1 MIKANNQKGLAGR
14 RLLIALAAFTLLPA
28 GRADCL
34 ANSPG
39 NVASDSASTI
49 MQDQKKEI
57 SGTVLDSNG
66 EPLVGVS
73 VIEKGSMNGVITDSH
88 GRFNI
93 TVKAGAVL
101 QFSSIGYTDK
111 EVVAA
116 PGMRVTLEDDSE
128 LLSEVVV
135 VGYGSQK
142 RASLTGSIAVVD
154 VEKTLD
160 SRPIADVG
168 RGLQGSVPGV
178 NIRIPTGEVGSDP
191 IINIRGQIGSISG
204 NNNPLILLDNVEIPS
219 IQMVNPDDI
228 QSISVLKDAAA
239 SSIYGSKA
247 AFGVILITSKTGAGK
262 EKIEV
267 TYSDNF
273 SWQNTAKKIEI
284 GGLGALKYTLDA
296 QKNMGAAMPA
306 GGFWRISPESY
317 EKAVEWQKLYG
328 GKVKDGDPVV
338 YGRDWYYD
346 GVNKYGYRLYDG
358 AKAMIREW
366 APSQSHNLSISGTSG
381 KTSYNVGLGYLRQS
395 GMSRTA
401 QHDDF
406 TRYNSSISVT
416 SNLNKFL
423 SIRASSIFSDRNKRY
438 PGVGTTVADPWLY
451 LYRWSPL
458 FPIGVKENGNDLREA
473 AYELRAANT
482 DNLRNRYFNVNLG
495 ATVNITKNWDVKFD
509 YTYDQRTQE
518 KNSSNPQFRGG
529 QMWYSPTEWFGEDGS
544 RVYVNE
550 AGQIVDPS
558 IDGSMPGYC
567 FPVQDYFSNVT
578 STSITRYRYANT
590 TNTINAYTTYN
601 LILGSGGQHDIKI
614 MAGLNRVATTWESV
628 EASKTNLLNI
638 DNPQFNTATGDQFAS
653 GNTNWDSQ
661 LGFFG
666 RLNYS
671 FGNRYFLEAN
681 IRRDGSSK
689 FPSHL
694 RWQTFPSFSGG
705 WIFTNEK
712 FMKKVEPVL
721 SFGKI
726 RASWGSIGD
735 QSVANT
741 LYLSTLSSSQSNW
754 LDGSGNKTTQ
764 YGTPSL
770 VDYDITWQRIETLD
784 VGGDLRFW
792 KNQIG
797 ITFDWFQRDTK
808 NMIIPGEDLPVT
820 LGTTAPRGNYGSLR
834 TRGWELALDFGFRFQ
849 NGLGINGMAT
859 LSDAVTDITKGA
871 DWATPWEN
879 RLLSNAYSTGRRYG
893 DIYGFVTDRLF
904 QKDDFVYGPDG
915 EIEKITVIYKGTA
928 RTTFKQSAKY
938 PVYQVHY
945 ENSDKLIFA
954 PGDTKFVDV
963 DGDGYITP
971 GDGTNGNPG
980 DQVVI
985 GNSTPRYEY
994 GFRLGADW
1002 KGFDFSIFF
1011 QGIGKRKIWGS
1022 GQLAIPGY
1030 FAKEGALPKTFTK
1043 DYWTEDNTDAFY
1055 PRAWNLNGSDTGFS
1069 MQRQSRYMLN
1079 MAYLRI
1085 KNITLGYSVPERYLS
1100 KVKVSKAR
1108 VYLSLENFFT
1118 FDHLRGLPI
1127 DPEAI
1132 SGYSMF
1138 STKYNM
1144 GRTGTGTP
1152 VFKSVSFGV
1161 QLSF

>member
-1 MIKANNQKGLAGR
+1 MIKATKHQGLAGYR
-14 RLLIALAAFTLLPA
+14 FLIALAAISLFPA
-28 GRADCL
+28 GRADCF
-34 ANSPG
+34 AGAPSAT
-39 NVASDSASTI
+39 ASNSASTVI
-49 MQDQKKEI
+49 QTKKLTVT
-57 SGTVLDSNG
+57 GTVVDSKG

-73 VIEKGSMNGVITDSH
+73 VIEKGTMNGVITDSKGH
-88 GRFNI
+88 FSI
-93 TVKAGAVL
+93 SVEYGATLSV
-101 QFSSIGYTDK
+101 SSIGYAET
-111 EVVAA
+111 EVKATS
-116 PGMRVTLEDDSE
+116 GSLNITLEDDSE

-142 RASLTGSIAVVD
+142 RASLTGSVAVVD
-154 VEKTLD
+154 VNKTLD

-204 NNNPLILLDNVEIPS
+204 NNSPLILLDNVEIPS

-239 SSIYGSKA
+239 SSIYGAKA
-247 AFGVILITSKTGAGK
+247 AFGVILITTKNGVGK
-262 EKIEV
+262 DKIEV

-296 QKNMGAAMPA
+296 QQNMGAAMPA

-317 EKAVEWQKLYG
+317 EKAVEWQKMYG
-328 GKVKDGDPVV
+328 GKVKNGDPVV

-346 GVNKYGYRLYDG
+346 GT
-358 AKAMIREW
+358 KAMIREW
-366 APSQSHNLSISGTSG
+366 APSQSHNVSISGTSG
-381 KTSYNVGLGYLRQS
+381 KTSYNVGLGYLSQN
-395 GMSRTA
+395 GMAKTA
-401 QHDDF
+401 KHDDF

-416 SNLNKFL
+416 SEINKYL
-423 SIRASSIFSDRNKRY
+423 SVRASSIFSDRNKRY
-438 PGVGTTVADPWLY
+438 PGTGTTVADPWLY

-458 FPIGVKENGNDLREA
+458 FPIGVKENGNNLREA
-473 AYELRAANT
+473 AYELGAANT
-482 DNLRNRYFNVNLG
+482 DNLRNKYFNVNLG
-495 ATVNITKNWDVKFD
+495 ATVNITRNWDVKFD
-509 YTYDQRTQE
+509 YTYDHRTQE
-518 KNSSNPQFRGG
+518 KNASSSQFEGG
-529 QMWYSPTEWFGEDGS
+529 QMWYSPTEWFAADGS
-544 RVYVNE
+544 RVYVNG
-550 AGQIVDPS
+550 AGEIVDAS
-558 IDGSMPGYC
+558 AEGAMPGFC
-567 FPVQDYFSNVT
+567 FPVQKYYSNV
-578 STSITRYRYANT
+578 SVSEILRYRYASS
-590 TNTINAYTTYN
+590 TNTINTYTTYH
-601 LILGSGGQHDIKI
+601 LSLGAGGQHDFKF
-614 MAGLNRVATTWESV
+614 MAGLNRVASKWESV
-628 EASKTNLLNI
+628 TARKTDLMNM
-638 DNPQFNTATGDQFAS
+638 DNPQFNTATGDQFAD
-653 GNTNWDSQ
+653 GNTNWDAQ

-666 RLNYS
+666 RINYAY
-671 FGNRYFLEAN
+671 GNRYFIEAN

-712 FMKKVEPVL
+712 FLKKIEPVL

-741 LYLSTLSSSQSNW
+741 LYRSTLSSSQSNW
-754 LDGSGNKTTQ
+754 LDASGNKNTQ

-784 VGGDLRFW
+784 VGADLRFW

-808 NMIIPGEDLPVT
+808 DMIIPGEDLPAT
-820 LGTTAPRGNYGSLR
+820 LGDTAPRGNYGSLR
-834 TRGWELALDFGFRFQ
+834 TRGWEIALDFGFRFD

-859 LSDAVTDITKGA
+859 LSDAITDITKGA

-904 QKDDFVYGPDG
+904 QKDDFVYNAAG

-928 RTTFKQSAKY
+928 RTTYRQSGKH

-945 ENSDKLIFA
+945 ENSDKVIFA
-954 PGDTKFVDV
+954 PGDVKFVDV

-1002 KGFDFSIFF
+1002 KGFDVSVFL

-1055 PRAWNLNGSDTGFS
+1055 PRAWNLNGANTGFG
-1069 MQRQSRYMLN
+1069 MQTQSKYLLN
-1079 MAYLRI
+1079 MAYLRV
-1085 KNITLGYSVPERYLS
+1085 KNITLGYSMPTSILS
-1100 KVKVSKAR
+1100 KVKITKAR
-1108 VYLSLENFFT
+1108 VYVSLENFFT
-1118 FDHLRGLPI
+1118 FDKLRGLPI

-1138 STKYNM
+1138 SSNYNM

>member
-1 MIKANNQKGLAGR
+1 MTKDHR
-14 RLLIALAAFTLLPA
+14 RHETRRTCFLSALAALTILPLS
-28 GRADCL
+28 GADCF
-34 ANSPG
+34 
-39 NVASDSASTI
+39 ASAVTSISASTSA
-49 MQDQKKEI
+49 QSRKVEI
-57 SGTVLDSNG
+57 SGKVFDSKG
-66 EPLVGVS
+66 EPLAGASIV
-73 VIEKGSMNGVITDSH
+73 EKGSMNGVFTDSN
-88 GRFNI
+88 GQFSI
-93 TVKAGAVL
+93 TVNDGAILEV
-101 QFSSIGYTDK
+101 SSIGFISK
-111 EVVAA
+111 EVKATA
-116 PGMRVTLEDDSE
+116 NLKVTLEEDSE

-142 RASLTGSIAVVD
+142 RASLTGSVAVVD
-154 VEKTLD
+154 VQKTLD

-204 NNNPLILLDNVEIPS
+204 NNSPLILLDNVEIPS

-239 SSIYGSKA
+239 ASIYGAKA
-247 AFGVILITSKTGAGK
+247 AFGVILITSKTGVGK
-262 EKIEV
+262 EKLEV

-273 SWQNTAKKIEI
+273 SWQNRAKPIEF
-284 GGLGALKYTLDA
+284 GGLEALKYTLDA
-296 QKNMGAAMPA
+296 HTNMGAAMPA

-328 GKVKDGDPVV
+328 GKVKNGDPVV

-346 GVNKYGYRLYDG
+346 GVNKYGYRIYDG
-358 AKAMIREW
+358 ADAMIRDW
-366 APSQSHNLSISGTSG
+366 APSQTHNLSVSGTSG
-381 KTSYNVGLGYLRQS
+381 KTSYNIGLGYLKQS

-401 QHDDF
+401 KHDDF
-406 TRYNSSISVT
+406 TRYNSSISLT
-416 SNLNKFL
+416 SNINKYL
-423 SIRASSIFSDRNKRY
+423 SLRASSIFSDRNKRY
-438 PGVGTTVADPWLY
+438 PGVGTTSADPWLY

-458 FPIGVKENGNDLREA
+458 FPIGVKENGNNLREA
-473 AYELRAANT
+473 SYEIGAANT
-482 DNLRNRYFNVNLG
+482 NNLRNKYINVNLG
-495 ATVNITKNWDVKFD
+495 ATVNITKHWDVKFD
-509 YTYDQRTQE
+509 YTYDHRTQE
-518 KNSSNPQFRGG
+518 ENTSTPEFEGG
-529 QMWYSPTEWFGEDGS
+529 QMWYAPTEWFAEDGS
-544 RVYVNE
+544 RIYVNGLGE
-550 AGQIVDPS
+550 VVDAAA
-558 IDGSMPGYC
+558 DGAMPGYC
-567 FPVQDYFSNVT
+567 FPVQKYFSNAT
-578 STSITRYRYANT
+578 ATDIKRYRYASS
-590 TNTINAYTTYN
+590 TNTVNAYTTYHRQF
-601 LILGSGGQHDIKI
+601 GAGGQHDFKV
-614 MAGLNRVATTWESV
+614 MAGLNRVATKWESV
-628 EASKTNLLNI
+628 SARRTDLMNLS
-638 DNPQFNTATGDQFAS
+638 NPQFKTATGDQFVD
-653 GNTNWDSQ
+653 GNTNWDAQ

-666 RLNYS
+666 RINYA
-671 FGNRYFLEAN
+671 FGNRYFIEAN

-689 FPSHL
+689 FPTHL

-712 FMKKVEPVL
+712 FMKRIEPVL

-741 LYLSTLSSSQSNW
+741 LYVSTLSQSQSNW
-754 LDGSGNKTTQ
+754 LDGSGNKVTQ
-764 YGTPSL
+764 YGTPTL

-784 VGGDLRFW
+784 FGADLRFW

-808 NMIIPGEDLPVT
+808 DMIIPGESLPAT

-834 TRGWELALDFGFRFQ
+834 TRGWEIALDWGFRFS

-893 DIYGFVTDRLF
+893 DIYGYVTDRLF
-904 QKDDFVYGPDG
+904 QKDDFVYGADG
-915 EIEKITVIYKGTA
+915 QIEKITVIYNGTA
-928 RTTFKQSAKY
+928 RTTHRQTAKY
-938 PVYQVHY
+938 PVYQVQF

-954 PGDTKFVDV
+954 PGDVKFVDV

-971 GDGTNGNPG
+971 GEGTNGNPG
-980 DQVVI
+980 DRVVI
-985 GNSTPRYEY
+985 GNTTPRYEY

-1002 KGFDFSIFF
+1002 KGVDFSIFF
-1011 QGIGKRKIWGS
+1011 QGIGQRKIWGK

-1030 FAKEGALPKTFTK
+1030 HAKDGGLPKTFTK

-1055 PRAWNLNGSDTGFS
+1055 PRAWNLGGADSGFG
-1069 MQRQSRYMLN
+1069 MQVQSKYLLN

-1085 KNITLGYSVPERYLS
+1085 KNITLGYSVPTKVLS
-1100 KVKVSKAR
+1100 KAKISKAR
-1108 VYLSLENFFT
+1108 VYVSLENFFT

-1138 STKYNM
+1138 TDSNNYNL